1 MITSSYE
8 METPQ
13 ILPIETNAKIT
24 IRINGRSYTVLK
36 EELDAIKTQQKI
48 PEEVTVDVT
57 SKCNCTVNE
66 FLKIIEMVSD
76 MPITKLTINIEVNGL
91 GSHELDRKIMEVVK
105 TNTSIVDF
113 NITYNTFI
121 NPLGSFVSYVPE
133 DFDYYIPEF
142 DPEVFA
148 TIKEMLE
155 RNRSLVGI
163 TREVPNLDDRYTNL
177 TDCDD

>member
-1 MITSSYE
+1 
-8 METPQ
+8 METAEMS
-13 ILPIETNAKIT
+13 IKTDAKIT
-24 IRINGRSYTVLK
+24 IHINGRSYTVLK
-36 EELDAIKTQQKI
+36 DELDAIKAQQKI
-48 PEEVTVDVT
+48 PEEVTIDVT
-57 SKCNCTVNE
+57 SKCNCTLNE
-66 FLKIIEMVSD
+66 FLKIIEMVID
-76 MPITKLTINIEVNGL
+76 MPITKLTIYIEVNGL

-163 TREVPNLDDRYTNL
+163 TREVPNLGERYANPDDYE
-177 TDCDD
+177 DY